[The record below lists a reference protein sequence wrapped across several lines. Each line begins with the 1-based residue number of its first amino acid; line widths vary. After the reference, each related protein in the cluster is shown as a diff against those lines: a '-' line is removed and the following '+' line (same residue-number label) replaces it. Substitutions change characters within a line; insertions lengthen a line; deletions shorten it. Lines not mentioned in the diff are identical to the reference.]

1 MTARAIF
8 LTHAQVVIDPAVP
21 VPDWS
26 LTPEG
31 RARHARFA
39 HDPALSGVTALFCSA
54 ERKAIEGAEAMA
66 GTLGLSPRIRPALG
80 ENDRSATGYL
90 PKPEFEAVADRF
102 FAEPDAS
109 VRGWERARDAQARIV
124 AAVRAAL
131 THDRPAGDALFV
143 GHGGTA
149 ALLRCFLLGCEITRA
164 EDQPGPG
171 GCWFVF
177 PATLDA
183 APTPWSII

>member
-8 LTHAQVVIDPAVP
+8 LTHAEVVIDPAMP

-26 LTPEG
+26 LTPHG
-31 RARHARFA
+31 RDRHARFA
-39 HDPALSGVTALFCSA
+39 HDPALGRVTALFCSA
-54 ERKAIEGAEAMA
+54 ERKAMEGAEAMA
-66 GTLGLSPRIRPALG
+66 GTLGLAPRVRPDLG

-90 PKPEFEAVADRF
+90 PKPEFEATADRF

-109 VRGWERARDAQARIV
+109 VRGWERARGAQARIV
-124 AAVRAAL
+124 AAVRNAL
-131 THDRPAGDALFV
+131 AEDRPAGDVLFV

-149 ALLRCFLLGCEITRA
+149 ALLRCWLLRCVITRA

-171 GCWFVF
+171 GCWFAF
-177 PATLDA
+177 DATLDA
-183 APTPWSII
+183 APSPWSVI